1 MIIIDLKLL
10 MKIWKYIFKILF
22 FIFIIV
28 CISCSVNSSYKLARK
43 LYLKKNYVAAIQQ
56 YDYYL
61 KRTAGGAD
69 LIIAELERSECYY
82 QLGLKALST
91 ENWILAIKLFYLSNS
106 QYADEKMDNCYFELA
121 QIAMDNNNINEAMQH
136 YDHIVSNLP
145 TSELLSEILFNRIKI
160 NIELINY
167 DSAFTDYDM
176 IFMNYKDSEFSIK
189 IQPVIDNILIY
200 RIDKALA
207 SKNLCDYDTALE
219 KLFKLRQYSTKHID
233 RINEEIADLYLLV
246 AEKAMTE
253 KNYQKAKENFL
264 EVEKYNP
271 QKKELAE
278 QGMQK
283 ICNSCLSVG
292 HELIKEQKF
301 DEAINIYSEF
311 LEFKLDCESVIAAL
325 EDAKLLRQNYIK
337 AKEFESIALNSEE
350 KKNFKEALK
359 LYQQSYAF
367 FEKSEV
373 REKIQIMQNLIKAE
387 EDPKGFA
394 KSIIINYKNG
404 KIVDLLNKLKNDLIL
419 VYSKD
424 MVEISGWRVMY
435 YSGEYKYELRYDIL
449 TPKKN
454 YYYVWLV
461 DLREKNVSPLNK
473 ASEKLM

>member
-1 MIIIDLKLL
+1 
-10 MKIWKYIFKILF
+10 MKIWKYIFKILSYT
-22 FIFIIV
+22 FIIV
-28 CISCSVNSSYKLARK
+28 CISCSLSSSYHLAREQ
-43 LYLKKNYVAAIQQ
+43 YLKKNYVAAIQQ
-56 YDYYL
+56 YDYYI
-61 KRTAGGAD
+61 KRSKGGAE
-69 LIIAELERSECYY
+69 LSIAELERSECYY
-82 QLGLKALST
+82 QLGLKTFSS
-91 ENWILAIKLFYLSNS
+91 ENWTLAMKLFYLSNS

-121 QIAMDNNNINEAMQH
+121 QIALVNNNINEAMQH
-136 YDHIVSNLP
+136 YNYIVSNLP
-145 TSELLSEILFNRIKI
+145 TSELLPEVLFNRIRI
-160 NIELINY
+160 NIELKNY

-176 IFMNYKDSEFSIK
+176 IFMNYKDSEYLTE
-189 IQPVIDNILIY
+189 IQPVMDDILIY
-200 RIDKALA
+200 RIDKAIA
-207 SKNLCDYDTALE
+207 SKNLGDYDTALE
-219 KLFKLRQYSTKHID
+219 KLFKLTQYPTKHID
-233 RINEEIADLYLLV
+233 EINKEIADVYLLI

-278 QGMQK
+278 QGVQK

-301 DEAINIYSEF
+301 NEAINIYREF
-311 LEFKLDCESVIAAL
+311 LEFKIDCESVIAAL
-325 EDAKLLRQNYIK
+325 EDAKFLRQNYIK
-337 AKEFESIALNSEE
+337 AKEFESIALISEE
-350 KKNFKEALK
+350 KKNFKKALK

-373 REKIQIMQNLIKAE
+373 RERIQIMQNLIKAE

-424 MVEISGWRVMY
+424 MVEISGWRVLY

-449 TPKKN
+449 TPKEN

-461 DLREKNVSPLNK
+461 DLREKDISPLNK